1 MDDSDLLE
9 QLDGHLSSPNMSWLL
24 GAGISRDAHVPLMYP
39 LTDRVMAEMA
49 RKGSTNLRLVQSVRV
64 EMPDQCHVEHLLS
77 HLGDYAALADRSK
90 AGAVSINGAT
100 VTRAEIEAAHT
111 ELVNSIAETV
121 RWGYEPANPGAGTGE
136 KIGSSGASITDVKF
150 HCDFVEACFNS
161 ARAGLNERRSA
172 VRFFTTNYDTL
183 LEDALALKRIR
194 CWDGFDGGAV
204 AFRSYRLGDGEP
216 PSGYSAHLI
225 KLHGSIDWHLNI
237 EDGRVYK
244 VRHGDSY
251 PASTQRVLIYP
262 QSTKYL
268 AAQRDPFSAQFE
280 LFRRALTLKS
290 DNTVAVCGYSFG
302 DDHINQE
309 MEVALSRTDSKSTL
323 VAFCLEVN
331 GALPEC
337 IESWRHQSWGSRVYV
352 VTDKGLYVGGAA
364 PEHVPATGSLKWW
377 TFEGVSKALR
387 NGLGSLL

>member
-1 MDDSDLLE
+1 MDDTDLLE

-24 GAGISRDAHVPLMYP
+24 GAGISRDANVPLMYP
-39 LTDRVMAEMA
+39 LTKRVMAEMA
-49 RKGSTNLRLVQSVRV
+49 RKGSANLGLVESVMG
-64 EMPDQCHVEHLLS
+64 EMPDHCHVEHLLS

-90 AGAVSINGAT
+90 SGAVIVNGAT
-100 VTRAEIEAAHT
+100 VSRAEIDAAHA
-111 ELVNSIAETV
+111 ELVNTIAETV
-121 RWGYEPANPGAGTGE
+121 RWGYAPADPDAGTE
-136 KIGSSGASITDVKF
+136 ERIGANGKSITDVTN
-150 HCDFVEACFNS
+150 HSNFVEACFNT
-161 ARAGLNERRSA
+161 ARAGLNERRGA
-172 VRFFTTNYDTL
+172 VRLFTTNYDTL

-225 KLHGSIDWHLNI
+225 KLHGSIDWHLNV
-237 EDGRVYK
+237 EEGRVYK

-280 LFRRALTLKS
+280 LFRRALTLRS
-290 DNTVAVCGYSFG
+290 DNTVAICGYSFG

-309 MEVALSRTDSKSTL
+309 VEVALSRTDSKSTV
-323 VAFCLEVN
+323 VAFCLE
-331 GALPEC
+331 GSDSLPEC
-337 IESWRHQSWGSRVYV
+337 LQRWRHQSWGSRVYIA
-352 VTDKGLYVGGAA
+352 TDKGLYVGGDGPSFA
-364 PEHVPATGSLKWW
+364 PANGSLKWW
-377 TFEGVSKALR
+377 TFEGVTKVLR
-387 NGLGSLL
+387 NGAGSLL